1 MDTERPRQRGL
12 AQLAIG
18 ACLALWGCASQP
30 DRLPIEAGDVC
41 GGQRAELA
49 KFQSYYG
56 TVISPGIE
64 RVSSTVGGVIGTVVD
79 TFRPNA
85 GGSGTAAGQRIGARA
100 GAAVGRFGGY
110 FLAKVAKF
118 GGKTQAL
125 TASVHSD
132 IQAENAE
139 IDRAAVAFADL
150 QQCRFAAA
158 AKVKADLRANR
169 IDREEAQRR
178 LDDIRA
184 RFDADA
190 AAAQMIGIKMNE
202 KGQEFQYAS
211 AELIKL
217 EPEAQAGP
225 AQQPPKTRSRKA
237 RARKGSG
244 QTGRT
249 EKPAPA
255 TSEAERDV
263 AKPDAVGVANV
274 TETNVVKAKSFN
286 DQVDK
291 AKAAAQPALSLEGT
305 VGFLLPEGRACRPCA

>member
-1 MDTERPRQRGL
+1 LTV
-12 AQLAIG
+12 
-18 ACLALWGCASQP
+18 
-30 DRLPIEAGDVC
+30 EAGDVC

-49 KFQSYYG
+49 KFQGYYG
-56 TVISPGIE
+56 TVIAPGIE

-79 TFRPNA
+79 TFRPNP

-118 GGKTQAL
+118 GGNTQAL
-125 TASVHSD
+125 TASVHAD
-132 IQAENAE
+132 IQAENGE
-139 IDRAAVAFADL
+139 IDRAAAAFADL

-158 AKVKADLRANR
+158 AEVKADLRANR

-178 LDDIRA
+178 LDDIRG

-190 AAAQMIGIKMNE
+190 AAVAQMIGIKMNE

-217 EPEAQAGP
+217 DPEAQADP
-225 AQQPPKTRSRKA
+225 TQQPPKTRSRKA

-244 QTGRT
+244 QARRT

-263 AKPDAVGVANV
+263 AKPDAAGVANV

-286 DQVDK
+286 DEVAK

-305 VGFLLPEGRACRPCA
+305 VGFLLPEGRECRPCA

>member
-1 MDTERPRQRGL
+1 
-12 AQLAIG
+12 
-18 ACLALWGCASQP
+18 
-30 DRLPIEAGDVC
+30 
-41 GGQRAELA
+41 
-49 KFQSYYG
+49 
-56 TVISPGIE
+56 VIAPGIE

-118 GGKTQAL
+118 GGNTQAL
-125 TASVHSD
+125 TDSVHSD

-139 IDRAAVAFADL
+139 IDRAAAAFADL

-217 EPEAQAGP
+217 EPEAQADP
-225 AQQPPKTRSRKA
+225 AEQKKSQKTRTRKA

-244 QTGRT
+244 QAGRT

-255 TSEAERDV
+255 TSEAGRDV
-263 AKPDAVGVANV
+263 SKPDAAGVVNV

>member
-1 MDTERPRQRGL
+1 MDTERPGQRRL
-12 AQLAIG
+12 AQIAIG
-18 ACLALWGCASQP
+18 VCLALGGCAGQP
-30 DRLPIEAGDVC
+30 GRLPVEAGDVC
-41 GGQRAELA
+41 GVERAELA
-49 KFQSYYG
+49 KFQGYYG
-56 TVISPGIE
+56 TVIAPGIE

-79 TFRPNA
+79 TFRPNP
-85 GGSGTAAGQRIGARA
+85 GGSGTAAGQRIGVRA

-110 FLAKVAKF
+110 FLAKLAKF
-118 GGKTQAL
+118 SGDTQAL
-125 TASVHSD
+125 TASVHAD

-139 IDRAAVAFADL
+139 IDRAAAAFADL

-158 AKVKADLRANR
+158 AQVKADLRANR
-169 IDREEAQRR
+169 IDRKEAQRR

-190 AAAQMIGIKMNE
+190 AAAQTIGIKMNE

-217 EPEAQAGP
+217 D
-225 AQQPPKTRSRKA
+225 PPRSRKA

-244 QTGRT
+244 QARRT

-263 AKPDAVGVANV
+263 SKPDAAGVANV

-286 DQVDK
+286 DQVAK
-291 AKAAAQPALSLEGT
+291 AKEAAQPTLSLEGT

>member
-1 MDTERPRQRGL
+1 
-12 AQLAIG
+12 
-18 ACLALWGCASQP
+18 
-30 DRLPIEAGDVC
+30 
-41 GGQRAELA
+41 
-49 KFQSYYG
+49 
-56 TVISPGIE
+56 
-64 RVSSTVGGVIGTVVD
+64 
-79 TFRPNA
+79 
-85 GGSGTAAGQRIGARA
+85 
-100 GAAVGRFGGY
+100 
-110 FLAKVAKF
+110 
-118 GGKTQAL
+118 L

-190 AAAQMIGIKMNE
+190 AAAAQMIGIKMNE

-225 AQQPPKTRSRKA
+225 PPAATQDSIQESASPAGIGASQAHGETGAGHQRS
-237 RARKGSG
+237 
-244 QTGRT
+244 
-249 EKPAPA
+249 
-255 TSEAERDV
+255 
-263 AKPDAVGVANV
+263 
-274 TETNVVKAKSFN
+274 
-286 DQVDK
+286 
-291 AKAAAQPALSLEGT
+291 GT
-305 VGFLLPEGRACRPCA
+305 